1 MAGHRADMMKL
12 LKKAKKAGCSVERT
26 GSGHW
31 MITTPSGRTILC
43 AFSPRTAGAYRGT
56 INALRKAGVKL

>member
-12 LKKAKKAGCSVERT
+12 LKKAKKAGCTYERT

-31 MITTPSGRTILC
+31 MIITPSGTTILC
-43 AFSPRTAGAYRGT
+43 AFSPRTSGAYRQT
-56 INALRKAGVKL
+56 ITNLRKAGVQL

>member
-12 LKKAKKAGCSVERT
+12 LKKAKKAGCSVERR

-31 MITTPSGRTILC
+31 LITTPNGTTILC
-43 AFSPRTAGAYRGT
+43 AFSPRTAGAYRST
-56 INALRKAGVKL
+56 ITDLRKAGVQL